1 MPSNGPNESNY
12 SSGLGGLSGLF
23 SLRRIGVI
31 AAHTF
36 TQLMRMKVFYFLV
49 VFAVLMLF
57 ASFFDMPWSRTA
69 EDTAE
74 QELIILKSTAMG
86 AMTMFSTLF
95 AIAATALLIP
105 KDLED
110 RTLYT
115 ILSKPVP
122 RLDYLLGKL
131 TGVLMLVA
139 ASLLLMDGLLSFI
152 LEVRTHGLITQEIAQ
167 GEAQQW
173 PQSYIDFRVSAIAQQ
188 GVTWHLQAGIAAI
201 FFKAMIMAAMAL
213 LISTFSSSTLFTIVI
228 AVVIY
233 FMGHFTS
240 DARSYWLDNQQQSV
254 SFAAKTMSQ
263 LGALIL
269 PDFQLYNII
278 DATIEG
284 KKVSLAIIGRLTI
297 LTFLYSGIY
306 SVLAWFTFRKKEF

>member
-1 MPSNGPNESNY
+1 MRRNSF
-12 SSGLGGLSGLF
+12 F
-23 SLRRIGVI
+23 SPARILVI
-31 AAHTF
+31 AGHTF
-36 TQLMRMKVFYFLV
+36 TQLVRMKVFYFLA
-49 VFAVLMLF
+49 VFAILMIA
-57 ASFFDMPWSRTA
+57 ASFFEMPYSRTT
-69 EDTAE
+69 EDSAE

-86 AMTMFSTLF
+86 SMAMFSVLF

-131 TGVLMLVA
+131 AGVLMLVLV
-139 ASLLLMDGLLSFI
+139 SLLLMDGLLAVI
-152 LEVRTHGLITQEIAQ
+152 LNYRTEGLIAAEMEKGKAL
-167 GEAQQW
+167 GW
-173 PQSYIDFRVSAIAQQ
+173 PKEYLEMRYDSIAQQ
-188 GVTWHLQAGIAAI
+188 GVTWDLQAGVAAI
-201 FFKAMIMAAMAL
+201 FFKAAIMASIAL

-233 FMGHFTS
+233 FIGHFTA
-240 DARSYWLDNQQQSV
+240 DARNYWLHTQGTNASDELKM
-254 SFAAKTMSQ
+254 ASQ
-263 LGALIL
+263 GVALIF

-284 KKVSLAIIGRLTI
+284 KKVELSIFKKLAILT
-297 LTFLYSGIY
+297 LFYTGIY

>member
-1 MPSNGPNESNY
+1 MRKNSFFSPS
-12 SSGLGGLSGLF
+12 
-23 SLRRIGVI
+23 RIMVI
-31 AAHTF
+31 AGHTF
-36 TQLMRMKVFYFLV
+36 TQLVRMKVFYFLA
-49 VFAVLMLF
+49 VFSLLMIA
-57 ASFFDMPWSRTA
+57 ASFFEMPYSRTT

-86 AMTMFSTLF
+86 SMAMFSVLF
-95 AIAATALLIP
+95 AIASTALLIP

-131 TGVLMLVA
+131 AGVLLLVL
-139 ASLLLMDGLLSFI
+139 ASLLLMDALLCII
-152 LEVRTHGLITQEIAQ
+152 LNYRTDELLAMEMEKGKAL
-167 GEAQQW
+167 GW
-173 PQSYIDFRVSAIAQQ
+173 PKEYLEMRYDSIAQQ
-188 GVTWHLQAGIAAI
+188 GVTWDLQAGVSAI
-201 FFKAMIMAAMAL
+201 FFKAMIMASIAL

-233 FMGHFTS
+233 FIGHFTA
-240 DARSYWLDNQQQSV
+240 DARNYWLHSQGANV
-254 SFAAKTMSQ
+254 SKEMKIASQ
-263 LGALIL
+263 GVALIF

-284 KKVSLAIIGRLTI
+284 KQVGAGVFRRLAILT
-297 LTFLYSGIY
+297 LFYSGIY

>member
-1 MPSNGPNESNY
+1 MRRNSF
-12 SSGLGGLSGLF
+12 F
-23 SLRRIGVI
+23 SPGRILVI
-31 AAHTF
+31 AGHTF
-36 TQLMRMKVFYFLV
+36 TQLVRMKVFYFLA
-49 VFAVLMLF
+49 VFALLMIA
-57 ASFFDMPWSRTA
+57 ASFFEMPYSRTT

-86 AMTMFSTLF
+86 SMAMFSVLF
-95 AIAATALLIP
+95 AIASTALLIP

-115 ILSKPVP
+115 VLSKPVP

-131 TGVLMLVA
+131 AGVLMLVLV
-139 ASLLLMDGLLSFI
+139 SLLLMDGLLCAI
-152 LEVRTHGLITQEIAQ
+152 LSYRTDELVALEMERGKAM
-167 GEAQQW
+167 GW
-173 PQSYIDFRVSAIAQQ
+173 PKEYLEMRHASISRQ
-188 GVTWHLQAGIAAI
+188 GVTWDLQAGVGAI
-201 FFKAMIMAAMAL
+201 FFKAMIMAAVAL

-233 FMGHFTS
+233 FIGHFTA
-240 DARSYWLDNQQQSV
+240 DARNYWLHSQGASV
-254 SFAAKTMSQ
+254 SKELKLASQ
-263 LGALIL
+263 GVALIF

-284 KKVSLAIIGRLTI
+284 KEVNAGIFRRLTA
-297 LTFLYSGIY
+297 LAFLYTGIY

>member
-1 MPSNGPNESNY
+1 MRRNGF
-12 SSGLGGLSGLF
+12 F
-23 SLRRIGVI
+23 SPARISVI
-31 AAHTF
+31 AGHTF
-36 TQLMRMKVFYFLV
+36 TQLVRMKVFYFLV
-49 VFAVLMLF
+49 VFALLML
-57 ASFFDMPWSRTA
+57 ATSFFEMPWSRVT
-69 EDTAE
+69 EDSAE

-86 AMTMFSTLF
+86 AMAMFSALF

-131 TGVLMLVA
+131 VGVLMLVA
-139 ASLLLMDGLLSFI
+139 VSLLLMDALLTVILHFRTEELLAAEMEKGKGL
-152 LEVRTHGLITQEIAQ
+152 G
-167 GEAQQW
+167 W
-173 PQSYIDFRVSAIAQQ
+173 PQQYLDIRREAISQQ
-188 GVTWHLQAGIAAI
+188 GVTWDLQAGIAAI
-201 FFKAMIMAAMAL
+201 FFKAMIMASIAL

-233 FMGHFTS
+233 FIGHFTA
-240 DARSYWLDNQQQSV
+240 DARNYWLHSQKEGVSKEIKFLSQS
-254 SFAAKTMSQ
+254 A
-263 LGALIL
+263 ALIF
-269 PDFQLYNII
+269 PDFQLYNVI

-284 KKVSLAIIGRLTI
+284 KKINSGIISRLAVLA
-297 LTFLYSGIY
+297 LFYSGIY

>member
-1 MPSNGPNESNY
+1 MRRNGF
-12 SSGLGGLSGLF
+12 F
-23 SLRRIGVI
+23 SPARIWVI
-31 AAHTF
+31 AGHTF
-36 TQLMRMKVFYFLV
+36 TQLVRMKVFYFLV
-49 VFAVLMLF
+49 IFVALMLG
-57 ASFFDMPWSRTA
+57 ASFFEMPWSRAT
-69 EDTAE
+69 EDSAE

-86 AMTMFSTLF
+86 AMAMFSVLF

-131 TGVLMLVA
+131 GGVLMLVA
-139 ASLLLMDGLLSFI
+139 ISLLLMDGLLSAI
-152 LEVRTHGLITQEIAQ
+152 LHFRTEALIMQEMAAGKAQ
-167 GEAQQW
+167 GW
-173 PQSYIDFRVSAIAQQ
+173 PQPYMDARTGSISQQ
-188 GVTWHLQAGIAAI
+188 GVTWDLQAGISAI
-201 FFKAMIMAAMAL
+201 FFKAMIMASIAL

-233 FMGHFTS
+233 FIGHFTA
-240 DARSYWLDNQQQSV
+240 DARNYWLYSQKDGV
-254 SFAAKTMSQ
+254 SEEVKFLTQAI
-263 LGALIL
+263 ALIF

-278 DATIEG
+278 DSTIEG
-284 KKVSLAIIGRLTI
+284 KKVSQGIFSRLAQLT
-297 LTFLYSGIY
+297 LFYSGIY

>member
-1 MPSNGPNESNY
+1 MRRNGF
-12 SSGLGGLSGLF
+12 F
-23 SLRRIGVI
+23 SPARILVI
-31 AAHTF
+31 ASHTF
-36 TQLMRMKVFYFLV
+36 TQLVRMKVFYFLA
-49 VFAVLMLF
+49 VFAVLMLA
-57 ASFFDMPWSRTA
+57 ASFFEMPWSRTT
-69 EDTAE
+69 EDSAE

-86 AMTMFSTLF
+86 AMSMFSILF

-131 TGVLMLVA
+131 VGVLMLVA
-139 ASLLLMDGLLSFI
+139 VSLLLMDALLAVI
-152 LEVRTHGLITQEIAQ
+152 LHIRTEDLIAFELEKAQ
-167 GEAQQW
+167 AMGW
-173 PQSYIDFRVSAIAQQ
+173 PQEYSDTRIASISQQ
-188 GVTWHLQAGIAAI
+188 GVTWDLQAGIGAI
-201 FFKAMIMAAMAL
+201 FFKAMIMASIAL

-233 FMGHFTS
+233 FIGHFTA
-240 DARSYWLDNQQQSV
+240 DARNYWLHSQKDGV
-254 SFAAKTMSQ
+254 STQVKFLSQ
-263 LGALIL
+263 GIALIF

-284 KKVSLAIIGRLTI
+284 KPVKQGIFIRLATLT
-297 LTFLYSGIY
+297 LFYSGIY
-306 SVLAWFTFRKKEF
+306 SVLSWFTFRKKEF

>member
-1 MPSNGPNESNY
+1 M
-12 SSGLGGLSGLF
+12 
-23 SLRRIGVI
+23 VI
-31 AAHTF
+31 ASHTF
-36 TQLMRMKVFYFLV
+36 TQLVRMKVFYFLA
-49 VFAVLMLF
+49 VFAVLMIA
-57 ASFFDMPWSRTA
+57 ASFFEMPYSRTT
-69 EDTAE
+69 EDSAE

-86 AMTMFSTLF
+86 SMAMFSILF
-95 AIAATALLIP
+95 AIASTALLIP

-131 TGVLMLVA
+131 AGVLALVA
-139 ASLLLMDGLLSFI
+139 VSLLIMDGLLGLVLHFRTEELI
-152 LEVRTHGLITQEIAQ
+152 AAEIERGKALGWPPQYLEIRCESI
-167 GEAQQW
+167 
-173 PQSYIDFRVSAIAQQ
+173 SQQ
-188 GVTWHLQAGIAAI
+188 GLTWSLQAGISAI
-201 FFKAMIMAAMAL
+201 FFKAMIMASIAL

-233 FMGHFTS
+233 FIGHFTT
-240 DARSYWLDNQQQSV
+240 DARNYWLHSHKEGV
-254 SFAAKTMSQ
+254 SKELKLLTQ
-263 LGALIL
+263 GIALIF

-284 KKVSLAIIGRLTI
+284 KKIQQGIFARLAVLT
-297 LTFLYSGIY
+297 LFYSGIY

>member
-1 MPSNGPNESNY
+1 MRKNAVFSPS
-12 SSGLGGLSGLF
+12 
-23 SLRRIGVI
+23 RILVI
-31 AAHTF
+31 AGHTF
-36 TQLMRMKVFYFLV
+36 TQLVRMKVFYFLA
-49 VFAVLMLF
+49 VFAVLMLA
-57 ASFFDMPWSRTA
+57 ASYFEMPWSRTT
-69 EDTAE
+69 ENSAE

-86 AMTMFSTLF
+86 AMAMFSVLF

-131 TGVLMLVA
+131 TGVLFLVA
-139 ASLLLMDGLLSFI
+139 ASLLLMDGLLSLI
-152 LEVRTHGLITQEIAQ
+152 LHTRTDGLIAAEMERGAAL
-167 GEAQQW
+167 GW
-173 PQSYIDFRVSAIAQQ
+173 PQEYLGIRRDAIAQQ
-188 GVTWHLQAGIAAI
+188 GVTLDLQAGVGAI
-201 FFKAMIMAAMAL
+201 FFKAMIMASVAL

-233 FMGHFTS
+233 FIGHFTA
-240 DARSYWLDNQQQSV
+240 DARNYWLHSQGAHV
-254 SFAAKTMSQ
+254 SSEVKLLTQGAA
-263 LGALIL
+263 LVF

-278 DATIEG
+278 DAAIEG
-284 KKVSLAIIGRLTI
+284 KKIAGGIFRRLAL

>member
-1 MPSNGPNESNY
+1 MRRNAF
-12 SSGLGGLSGLF
+12 F
-23 SLRRIGVI
+23 SPVRIWVI
-31 AAHTF
+31 ATHTF
-36 TQLMRMKVFYFLV
+36 THLVRMKVFYFLA
-49 VFAVLMLF
+49 VFAVLMLA
-57 ASFFDMPWSRTA
+57 ASFFEMPWSRTT

-86 AMTMFSTLF
+86 AMSMFSILF

-131 TGVLMLVA
+131 AGVLILVSV
-139 ASLLLMDGLLSFI
+139 SLLLMDALLSSI
-152 LEVRTHGLITQEIAQ
+152 LHFRTEDLLATEMLKAKAHG
-167 GEAQQW
+167 W
-173 PQSYIDFRVSAIAQQ
+173 PQEHLNARLDSVSQQ
-188 GVTWHLQAGIAAI
+188 GLTWDLQAGIGAI
-201 FFKAMIMAAMAL
+201 FLKAMVMASVAL

-233 FMGHFTS
+233 FMGHFTE
-240 DARSYWLDNQQQSV
+240 DARNYYLHSQKGGV
-254 SFAAKTMSQ
+254 SKELRLLTQ
-263 LGALIL
+263 GIALIF

-284 KKVSLAIIGRLTI
+284 KKVPGGIFMRLVI
-297 LTFLYSGIY
+297 LTLFYSGIY

>member
-1 MPSNGPNESNY
+1 MRKNSF
-12 SSGLGGLSGLF
+12 F
-23 SLRRIGVI
+23 SPGRILVI
-31 AAHTF
+31 ANHTF
-36 TQLMRMKVFYFLV
+36 TQLVRMKVFYFLA
-49 VFAVLMLF
+49 VFALLMIA
-57 ASFFDMPWSRTA
+57 ASFFEMPYSRTT
-69 EDTAE
+69 ENTAE

-86 AMTMFSTLF
+86 SMAIFSVLF

-131 TGVLMLVA
+131 AGVLMLVLV
-139 ASLLLMDGLLSFI
+139 SLALMDGLLCAV
-152 LEVRTHGLITQEIAQ
+152 LDYRTDELLAAEMERGKAL
-167 GEAQQW
+167 GW
-173 PQSYIDFRVSAIAQQ
+173 PKEYFEMRYESISQQ
-188 GVTWHLQAGIAAI
+188 GVTWDLQAGVASI
-201 FFKAMIMAAMAL
+201 FFKAMIMAAVAL

-233 FMGHFTS
+233 FIGHFTA
-240 DARSYWLDNQQQSV
+240 DARNYWLH
-254 SFAAKTMSQ
+254 SQ
-263 LGALIL
+263 GANASENLKIASQGVALIF

-284 KKVSLAIIGRLTI
+284 KTVPSGIFRRLATLT
-297 LTFLYSGIY
+297 LLYTGIY

>member
-1 MPSNGPNESNY
+1 M
-12 SSGLGGLSGLF
+12 
-23 SLRRIGVI
+23 VI
-31 AAHTF
+31 ASHTF
-36 TQLMRMKVFYFLV
+36 TQLVRMKVFYFLV

-57 ASFFDMPWSRTA
+57 ASFFDMPWSRSA

-86 AMTMFSTLF
+86 AMAIFSTLF

-122 RLDYLLGKL
+122 RLDYLVGKL
-131 TGVLMLVA
+131 AGVLLLVLM
-139 ASLLLMDGLLSFI
+139 SLLLMDAILSII
-152 LEVRTHGLITQEIAQ
+152 LEIRANDLISLEIAT
-167 GEAQQW
+167 GEARGW
-173 PQSYIDFRVSAIAQQ
+173 PQAYIDSRVESISQQ
-188 GVTWHLQAGIAAI
+188 GVTWDLQAGIAAI
-201 FFKAMIMAAMAL
+201 FFKAMIMASMAL

-240 DARSYWLDNQQQSV
+240 DARSYWLNEQKEGISMG
-254 SFAAKTMSQ
+254 AKILSQ
-263 LGALIL
+263 IGALIL
-269 PDFQLYNII
+269 PDFQLYNIV

-284 KKVSLAIIGRLTI
+284 KKVSLGIFGRLAT
-297 LTFLYSGIY
+297 LAFLYTGMY

>member
-1 MPSNGPNESNY
+1 MRRNA
-12 SSGLGGLSGLF
+12 LF
-23 SLRRIGVI
+23 SPARILVI
-31 AAHTF
+31 ATHTF
-36 TQLMRMKVFYFLV
+36 THLVRMKVFYFLA
-49 VFAVLMLF
+49 VFAILMLA
-57 ASFFDMPWSRTA
+57 ASSFEMPWSRTT

-86 AMTMFSTLF
+86 AMSMFSILF

-105 KDLED
+105 RDLED

-131 TGVLMLVA
+131 VGVLMLVGV
-139 ASLLLMDGLLSFI
+139 SLLLMNALLGVI
-152 LEVRTHGLITQEIAQ
+152 LHFRTEELLATEILKAQAHG
-167 GEAQQW
+167 W
-173 PQSYIDFRVSAIAQQ
+173 PQEHLDARLGSISQQ
-188 GVTWHLQAGIAAI
+188 GLTWDLQAGIGAI
-201 FFKAMIMAAMAL
+201 FFKAMVMASLSL

-233 FMGHFTS
+233 FIGHFTA
-240 DARSYWLDNQQQSV
+240 DAREYWLHSQKGGVSKELRLLTQSI
-254 SFAAKTMSQ
+254 
-263 LGALIL
+263 ALIF

-284 KKVSLAIIGRLTI
+284 KKVAGGIFSRLATLT
-297 LTFLYSGIY
+297 LFYSGIY